1 MIKELTALVSGGN
14 RGIGFEVC
22 RQLAAMGVRVY
33 LGSRDLNK
41 GIEAAAQLQNLKGR
55 VIPIELDVI
64 VNRSVER
71 TIKTIKE
78 EAGRLDILI
87 NNAGVYLDEGQ
98 SILQIPHHILERTI
112 AVNLMGPFY
121 LIQEAVPLMEK
132 NQYGRIVNVSS
143 GYGSMTHLSGPG
155 TGSYKI
161 SKVGLNALTRLVAD
175 GVHQRM
181 IKVNCIDPGWVRTDM
196 GGPGAPVKPED
207 AAKDVVWAATLPEEG
222 PTGGFFY
229 KRQKAAW

>member
-1 MIKELTALVSGGN
+1 MIQERTALVSGGN
-14 RGIGFEVC
+14 RGIGFEAC
-22 RQLAAMGVRVY
+22 RQLAALGVRVY
-33 LGSRDLNK
+33 LGSRDLKK
-41 GIEAAAQLQNLKGR
+41 GLEAAAKLQGVSGK
-55 VIPIELDVI
+55 VIPLELDVM

-71 TIKTIKE
+71 AVETIKE
-78 EAGRLDILI
+78 EAGRLDILV

-98 SILQIPHHILERTI
+98 SILDIPPKIFERTI

-121 LIQEAVPLMEK
+121 LIQAVVPLMEK
-132 NQYGRIVNVSS
+132 NHYGRIVNVSS

-175 GVHQRM
+175 GVHQQFV
-181 IKVNCIDPGWVRTDM
+181 KVNCIDPGWVRTDM
-196 GGPGAPVKPED
+196 GGPGAPVRPDD

-229 KRQKAAW
+229 KRQKTAW